1 MSRPKRMNPF
11 VVKLEQEPEEQRRK
25 TEGSL
30 NKASASSV
38 TDGETNRIACLEA
51 EVAAKAAEIE
61 QKDAE
66 IAALKAEVKWLQS
79 DRVTPQQMLEELE
92 RLRSSIND
100 ACILAASANQQR
112 GSTPPSVLPSPPLL
126 LSQQAQVHFE
136 DGCRLCAPSCS
147 PKPYTLKPY
156 RARRKRMG

>member
-30 NKASASSV
+30 NQASASSV

-79 DRVTPQQMLEELE
+79 DRVTPQQMLQELE
-92 RLRSSIND
+92 LLRSSIND
-100 ACILAASANQQR
+100 ACILAASANQLH

-126 LSQQAQVHFE
+126 PSQQAQALFE
-136 DGCRLCAPSCS
+136 DGRRLCAPSLN
-147 PKPYTLKPY
+147 PKPSTPPRTPPTRL
-156 RARRKRMG
+156 

>member
-30 NKASASSV
+30 NQASASSV

-66 IAALKAEVKWLQS
+66 ITALKAEVKWLQS
-79 DRVTPQQMLEELE
+79 DRVTPQQMLQELDW
-92 RLRSSIND
+92 LH
-100 ACILAASANQQR
+100 A
-112 GSTPPSVLPSPPLL
+112 T
-126 LSQQAQVHFE
+126 QQAVHAHSKSLVPLPVIVQPSE
-136 DGCRLCAPSCS
+136 TATYRCRGAGA
-147 PKPYTLKPY
+147 
-156 RARRKRMG
+156 RA

>member
-25 TEGSL
+25 IEGSL
-30 NKASASSV
+30 NKASTSNV
-38 TDGETNRIACLEA
+38 TDGENNRIACLEA

-66 IAALKAEVKWLQS
+66 IAALKVEVKWLQS

-136 DGCRLCAPSCS
+136 DGRRLCAPSLN
-147 PKPYTLKPY
+147 PTATPPTRL
-156 RARRKRMG
+156 

>member
-30 NKASASSV
+30 NQASASSV

-100 ACILAASANQQR
+100 ACLLAASANQQH
-112 GSTPPSVLPSPPLL
+112 GSSNPTLFLLPRC
-126 LSQQAQVHFE
+126 
-136 DGCRLCAPSCS
+136 CRRSRRRSSSMTAAACAP
-147 PKPYTLKPY
+147 PP
-156 RARRKRMG
+156 